1 MGTSGRKG
9 GGVWYVAPNSLS
21 CCHNGQGADAE
32 CREQLFRRLHEEKE
46 RRETEAAIHIQ
57 NAHPPLCVRKG
68 REVCW
73 ATVWDRSI
81 VRFSVDQLRTLDTL
95 NGEKKKLRPE
105 RLFPPA
111 RVQRVDICR
120 LCLQRSTRRTSGM
133 PMGTG
138 VEVGLRVV

>member
-1 MGTSGRKG
+1 MRTSGRKG

-21 CCHNGQGADAE
+21 CCHNGQGANAE

-95 NGEKKKLRPE
+95 NGEKKKLRPD

-111 RVQRVDICR
+111 LVQRVSISR
-120 LCLQRSTRRTSGM
+120 LCLQSRTRRMSGM

-138 VEVGLRVV
+138 DEDAL